1 MGSGNGDEWSSDGS
15 SGSDSDSYSDSDSDS
30 SGSDSDS
37 EEAFEPAALRKKK
50 KAAPKK
56 RKAKAPKKRKQAP
69 KPQDAGPESWAVS
82 KAWRQMSFAE
92 RSPPIAESDG
102 SAAQA
107 AAIEEDEDDEDDEPQ
122 VRECAAAGPARLPL
136 PPQGARCGPR
146 AWNGELA
153 SRVVSVCGS
162 KAAGWTLP
170 ALIRMSAL
178 PELGKSV
185 LVKPTSRR
193 PCLPPRV
200 GVSLPAARRR
210 SRRPPPSP
218 PPTPACAGS
227 SETRSGKPKAR

>member
-37 EEAFEPAALRKKK
+37 EEAFEPAAQHKK

-107 AAIEEDEDDEDDEPQ
+107 APIEEDEEDEDDEPQ
-122 VRECAAAGPARLPL
+122 VRERAAAGPARLPL
-136 PPQGARCGPR
+136 PSRGARRGPR
-146 AWNGELA
+146 AQNGGPAPRALGLDDADLPRRHELPGVPVRA
-153 SRVVSVCGS
+153 DGWESEVECVDSVCS
-162 KAAGWTLP
+162 AAWELVGGTTLHGFT
-170 ALIRMSAL
+170 RD
-178 PELGKSV
+178 
-185 LVKPTSRR
+185 TSD
-193 PCLPPRV
+193 
-200 GVSLPAARRR
+200 
-210 SRRPPPSP
+210 
-218 PPTPACAGS
+218 
-227 SETRSGKPKAR
+227 